1 MKETQFPAT
10 ILIERPLLFEILE
23 KIRDKYS
30 IDKPDPNKDP
40 STQRVRQDMEQA
52 PPPDPPNG
60 GPG

>member
-30 IDKPDPNKDP
+30 IDKLDPNKDP
-40 STQRVRQDMEQA
+40 SKQRVRQDIEQA
-52 PPPDPPNG
+52 PPNG